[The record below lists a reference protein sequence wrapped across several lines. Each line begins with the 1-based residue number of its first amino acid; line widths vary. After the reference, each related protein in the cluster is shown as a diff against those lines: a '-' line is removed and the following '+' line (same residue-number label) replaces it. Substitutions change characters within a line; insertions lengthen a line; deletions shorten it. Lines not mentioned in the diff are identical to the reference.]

1 MILFVAVCS
10 LLGAVVYYS
19 VAVAIKD
26 SYVWVTGLVLTRQSV
41 IAVAIGTFAVGGVL
55 YVIRYHF
62 RCIFGLTEIVVGV
75 SIGTFKISSD
85 TEINAEFY
93 FVLLTAAIYL
103 VVRGLDNFQQG
114 LTKDPKDKLMK
125 WLLKESQPIRRTL
138 RRQYWAPL
146 SCQRRI
152 ALKVFFFHLTG
163 FLTRGT
169 PQFCIGSD
177 AKRFVMRM
185 AAVGRKRRFESVPG
199 S

>member
-125 WLLKESQPIRRTL
+125 WLLKESQPIL
-138 RRQYWAPL
+138 A
-146 SCQRRI
+146 
-152 ALKVFFFHLTG
+152 
-163 FLTRGT
+163 T
-169 PQFCIGSD
+169 PSGDSIGHRSH
-177 AKRFVMRM
+177 AN
-185 AAVGRKRRFESVPG
+185 GESR
-199 S
+199 